1 MVDLKKTPFDA
12 GAFLASAGPFFL
24 AQGPHITLQY
34 GELGGIWVPVTF
46 DAIANVRI
54 LGEFTLAG
62 LNIERSESL
71 SADPR

>member
-1 MVDLKKTPFDA
+1 M
-12 GAFLASAGPFFL
+12 
-24 AQGPHITLQY
+24 TLQY
-34 GELGGIWVPVTF
+34 GELGGVWVPVTF

>member
-12 GAFLASAGPFFL
+12 GPFWPAPGPSFWL
-24 AQGPHITLQY
+24 KDLHITLQY

-46 DAIANVRI
+46 DAIAKVRV